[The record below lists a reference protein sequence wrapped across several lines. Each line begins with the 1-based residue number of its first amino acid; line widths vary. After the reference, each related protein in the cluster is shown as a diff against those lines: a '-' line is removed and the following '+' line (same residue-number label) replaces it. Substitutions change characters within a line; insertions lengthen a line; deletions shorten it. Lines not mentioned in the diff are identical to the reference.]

1 MSELGIPNNGPKGLL
16 ILRHKEWVN
25 LVNAN
30 CDSKTPRSKR
40 DLLRDLD
47 TWDRTQGRPLSN
59 GPSANMISNKD
70 FDGQAWASSHG
81 KDFDKLIADA
91 RRNAKVV
98 KPNKTD
104 DEPSKGENHAV
115 QPEGGVNEATGPIEI
130 VDD

>member
-1 MSELGIPNNGPKGLL
+1 
-16 ILRHKEWVN
+16 
-25 LVNAN
+25 
-30 CDSKTPRSKR
+30 
-40 DLLRDLD
+40 
-47 TWDRTQGRPLSN
+47 
-59 GPSANMISNKD
+59 MISNKD